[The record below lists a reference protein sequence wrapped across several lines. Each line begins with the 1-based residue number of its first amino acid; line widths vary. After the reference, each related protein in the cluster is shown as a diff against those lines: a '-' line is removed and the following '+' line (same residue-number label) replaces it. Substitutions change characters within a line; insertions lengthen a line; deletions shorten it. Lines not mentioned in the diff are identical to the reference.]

1 MSTEAK
7 LVDLQ
12 TRFAFQ
18 EDSIQALNDVV
29 TRQQQQIETL
39 SRELGLHREKLAEL
53 IEAQSER
60 MVQGGA
66 IDDRPPHY

>member
-7 LVDLQ
+7 LIDLQ

-29 TRQQQQIETL
+29 AGQQKQIEMLT
-39 SRELGLHREKLAEL
+39 RELSLHRDKLTEL
-53 IEAQSER
+53 MQAQSER
-60 MVQGGA
+60 MVHSGA

>member
-39 SRELGLHREKLAEL
+39 TREMGLHREKLSEL
-53 IEAQSER
+53 MEVQSER
-60 MVQGGA
+60 MVQAGA
-66 IDDRPPHY
+66 LEDRPPHY

>member
-39 SRELGLHREKLAEL
+39 TRELGLHREKLAEL
-53 IEAQSER
+53 MEAQSER
-60 MVQGGA
+60 MAQGDVS
-66 IDDRPPHY
+66 DDRPPHY